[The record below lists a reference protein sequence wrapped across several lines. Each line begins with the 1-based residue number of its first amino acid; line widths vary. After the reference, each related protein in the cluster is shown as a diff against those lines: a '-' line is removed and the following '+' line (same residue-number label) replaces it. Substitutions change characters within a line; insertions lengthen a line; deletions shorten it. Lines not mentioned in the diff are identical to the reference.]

1 MARCPHNNVQQ
12 FTETCSDCGRNI
24 YETDEEYL
32 QHLLQQKQAN
42 ARTALSNRI
51 EALEVELG
59 ISHPGNNRPVQQDDQ
74 ISNIGW

>member
-1 MARCPHNNVQQ
+1 MARCPHKNVQQ

-32 QHLLQQKQAN
+32 QYLLQQKQAN
-42 ARTALSNRI
+42 ARMALSNRI
-51 EALEVELG
+51 ETLEVELG
-59 ISHPGNNRPVQQDDQ
+59 ISHPGNNRPVQDDQ